1 MAGDEW
7 GLDVSVAI
15 HHVFQYLL
23 QARERG
29 FAGDVIGRADFLFG
43 NQGKG
48 FAHAIGRVMERGLQS
63 DFRVVQAVGIE
74 LNLAAFGAAAEE
86 IDGATFADHFCG
98 PSPSFG
104 TSDGFNDYVGATVS
118 GRQRAYRLN
127 GILYRSDVHD
137 IMSPHAAGGLDLG
150 LALDYGDH
158 VASDGLCDV
167 NKHQANG
174 AAANYGYRVADF
186 SARFVKSA
194 QHAGHPLTHPG
205 FSTTTLSLNTEHVQ

>member
-118 GRQRAYRLN
+118 GRQRAYRPN

-137 IMSPHAAGGLDLG
+137 IMSPHAAAGPLLG
-150 LALDYGDH
+150 LPLDYVDH
-158 VASDGLCDV
+158 
-167 NKHQANG
+167 
-174 AAANYGYRVADF
+174 
-186 SARFVKSA
+186 
-194 QHAGHPLTHPG
+194 LTSTP
-205 FSTTTLSLNTEHVQ
+205 FSTVNNHPPHR